1 MHWDARQH
9 PQRDEESE
17 QSARMQMS
25 SCVCH
30 LWSAGTPGVMLACPC
45 WGAPLTGT
53 WVHQQFLA
61 PEGTRRFL
69 LCSTLLSLSLLP
81 PEIHSLG
88 SLGDFFLFFFPN
100 VVVIPNVKVP
110 NMFLLSNLQM
120 FCVIFAASFSGLC
133 LCPPAFLP
141 WIIESW
147 RCACSIPV
155 SGPKWEW
162 K

>member
-1 MHWDARQH
+1 M
-9 PQRDEESE
+9 
-17 QSARMQMS
+17 
-25 SCVCH
+25 
-30 LWSAGTPGVMLACPC
+30 
-45 WGAPLTGT
+45 
-53 WVHQQFLA
+53 
-61 PEGTRRFL
+61 
-69 LCSTLLSLSLLP
+69 SLLRCP
-81 PEIHSLG
+81 PHRHMGPSAIPCPRGNKKVLALLHTTQSVPAPSRNPFTRVLG
-88 SLGDFFLFFFPN
+88 GFFLVFFPN

-155 SGPKWEW
+155 SGPKWE
-162 K
+162 